1 VKTLS
6 DFIHDYPTKYKE
18 GFTNKELKE
27 LFSLFPENSIN
38 IDGYNNAVMGD
49 TCMMIE
55 EEIISYH
62 CDVIKGINS
71 GIVWSEQREEVVTIV
86 EKNFRNRKIDD
97 ILNI

>member
-1 VKTLS
+1 
-6 DFIHDYPTKYKE
+6 
-18 GFTNKELKE
+18 
-27 LFSLFPENSIN
+27 
-38 IDGYNNAVMGD
+38 MGD

-71 GIVWSEQREEVVTIV
+71 GILWDLLNLSDHREEVMSIV